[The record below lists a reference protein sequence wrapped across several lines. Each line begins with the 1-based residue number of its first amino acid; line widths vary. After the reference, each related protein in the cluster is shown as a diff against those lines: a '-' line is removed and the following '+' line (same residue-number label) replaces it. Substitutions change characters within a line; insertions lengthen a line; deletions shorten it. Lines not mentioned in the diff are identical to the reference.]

1 MVASP
6 EGPEG
11 LAEFAASL
19 GAGPRLVKDARGGYA
34 RAGSDPIL
42 EALMTTIKDSIALA
56 VDRLGDELE
65 ALSRQIHDHPEL
77 AYQEV
82 QACGWLSDFLATQG
96 YKVEKGVGGVDTA
109 FRATI
114 ETGEGPTIAI
124 LCEYDAL
131 PGIGHAC
138 GHNVIATSGAGAG
151 AALAAVRAQL
161 PKGRIQVIG
170 TPAEEGGGGKVK
182 LIKAGVFRD
191 VDCAMMI
198 HGFDRT
204 ILHQDLLGIARGTFE
219 FTGKASHASADP
231 WEGVNALD
239 AVIQM
244 YNAVSM
250 LRQQVRPDCRIHGI
264 ITSGGAAANI
274 IPEYAAAVFYV
285 RAPRI
290 DTMWDLF
297 KRVSAAAEGA
307 ARATGCTLKITQHD
321 SVYEPMKSSR
331 VMLDLFAANMKTA
344 GLTEGAPIPDRL
356 GSSDIGN
363 VSQVIPAIQ
372 PMVAIAPTGM
382 AIHTREFADAAVK
395 PLARAGMV
403 AAAKTMALTTF
414 DLLAEPARVKAA
426 KDEFAKSK

>member
-1 MVASP
+1 MP
-6 EGPEG
+6 D
-11 LAEFAASL
+11 L
-19 GAGPRLVKDARGGYA
+19 
-34 RAGSDPIL
+34 
-42 EALMTTIKDSIALA
+42 KDSIAQA
-56 VDRLGDELE
+56 VDRLADQLE
-65 ALSRQIHDHPEL
+65 ALSHRIHAHPEL

-82 QACGWLSDFLATQG
+82 KACGWLGEFLTQQG
-96 YKVEKGVGGVDTA
+96 YKVEPGVGGVETA

-114 ETGEGPTIAI
+114 ETGDGPTIAI

-138 GHNVIATSGAGAG
+138 GHNVIATAGAGAG
-151 AALAAVRAQL
+151 AALAAVKAAL
-161 PKGRIQVIG
+161 PRGRVQVIG

-182 LIKAGVFRD
+182 LIKAGVFKD

-239 AVIQM
+239 ACIQM

-250 LRQQVRPDCRIHGI
+250 MRQQIRPDCRIHGI

-274 IPEYAAAVFYV
+274 IPEYAASVFYV

-297 KRVSAAAEGA
+297 KRVTAAAEGA
-307 ARATGCTLKITQHD
+307 ARATGCTLKVTPHD
-321 SVYEPMKSSR
+321 SVYEPLKSSR
-331 VMLDLFAANMKTA
+331 VMLDLFAANMKTV

-382 AIHTREFADAAVK
+382 AIHTREFADAAVQ

-403 AAAKTMALTTF
+403 AAAKTMALTTL
-414 DLLAEPARVKAA
+414 DLLADPARVKAA
-426 KDEFAKSK
+426 KDEFARAR

>member
-1 MVASP
+1 
-6 EGPEG
+6 
-11 LAEFAASL
+11 
-19 GAGPRLVKDARGGYA
+19 
-34 RAGSDPIL
+34 
-42 EALMTTIKDSIALA
+42 
-56 VDRLGDELE
+56 VDRLADELE
-65 ALSRQIHDHPEL
+65 GLSHRIHAHPEL

-82 QACGWLSDFLATQG
+82 QACGWLGDFLAAQG
-96 YKVEKGVGGVDTA
+96 FKVEPGVGGVDTA

-114 ETGEGPTIAI
+114 ETGDGPTIAI

-182 LIKAGVFRD
+182 LIRSGVFRD

-204 ILHQDLLGIARGTFE
+204 LLHQDLLGIVRGTFE
-219 FTGKASHASADP
+219 FSGKASHASADP

-239 AVIQM
+239 AVIGM

-264 ITSGGAAANI
+264 ITNGGAAANV
-274 IPEYAAAVFYV
+274 IPEYASAIFYV

-297 KRVSAAAEGA
+297 KRVTAAAEGA
-307 ARATGCTLKITQHD
+307 AKATGCTLKVTQHD

-331 VMLDLFAANMKTA
+331 VMLDLFAANMKMV
-344 GLTEGAPIPDRL
+344 GLAEGPAIPDRL
-356 GSSDIGN
+356 GSSDVGN

-372 PMVAIAPTGM
+372 PMIAIAPTGM

-403 AAAKTMALTTF
+403 AAAKTMALTAL
-414 DLLAEPARVKAA
+414 DLLADPARVTAA
-426 KDEFAKSK
+426 KEEFARTR

>member
-1 MVASP
+1 
-6 EGPEG
+6 
-11 LAEFAASL
+11 
-19 GAGPRLVKDARGGYA
+19 
-34 RAGSDPIL
+34 
-42 EALMTTIKDSIALA
+42 MTTLKESITQA
-56 VDRLGDELE
+56 VDRLADELE

-77 AYQEV
+77 AYEEV
-82 QACGWLSDFLATQG
+82 QACGWLSDFLARQG
-96 YKVEKGVGGVDTA
+96 FKVEKGVGGVDTA
-109 FRATI
+109 FRGTI

-138 GHNVIATSGAGAG
+138 GHNVIATSGVGAG

-182 LIKAGVFRD
+182 LIKSGVFRD

-204 ILHQDLLGIARGTFE
+204 LLHQDLLGIVRGTFE
-219 FTGKASHASADP
+219 FSGKASHASADP

-264 ITSGGAAANI
+264 ITNGGAAANI
-274 IPEYAAAVFYV
+274 IPEYASAIFYV

-297 KRVSAAAEGA
+297 KRVTAAAEGA
-307 ARATGCTLKITQHD
+307 AKATGCILKVTQHD

-382 AIHTREFADAAVK
+382 AIHTRDFADAAVK

-426 KDEFAKSK
+426 KDEFGRSK

>member
-1 MVASP
+1 
-6 EGPEG
+6 
-11 LAEFAASL
+11 
-19 GAGPRLVKDARGGYA
+19 
-34 RAGSDPIL
+34 
-42 EALMTTIKDSIALA
+42 MTTLKDSISQA
-56 VDRLGDELE
+56 VDRLGDEIE

-77 AYQEV
+77 AYEEV
-82 QACGWLSDFLATQG
+82 KACGWLSDFLAKQG
-96 YKVEKGVGGVDTA
+96 YKVEKGVGGVETA

-114 ETGEGPTIAI
+114 ETGLGPTIAI

-151 AALAAVRAQL
+151 AALAAVKGQL

-182 LIKAGVFRD
+182 LIKAGVFKD

-239 AVIQM
+239 AEIAM
-244 YNAVSM
+244 YNSVSM

-297 KRVSAAAEGA
+297 RRVSAAAEGA
-307 ARATGCTLKITQHD
+307 ARATGCTIKITQHD

-331 VMLDLFAANMKTA
+331 VMLDLFAANMKGA

-403 AAAKTMALTTF
+403 AAAKIMALTTF

>member
-1 MVASP
+1 
-6 EGPEG
+6 
-11 LAEFAASL
+11 
-19 GAGPRLVKDARGGYA
+19 
-34 RAGSDPIL
+34 
-42 EALMTTIKDSIALA
+42 
-56 VDRLGDELE
+56 
-65 ALSRQIHDHPEL
+65 
-77 AYQEV
+77 
-82 QACGWLSDFLATQG
+82 
-96 YKVEKGVGGVDTA
+96 
-109 FRATI
+109 
-114 ETGEGPTIAI
+114 
-124 LCEYDAL
+124 
-131 PGIGHAC
+131 
-138 GHNVIATSGAGAG
+138 
-151 AALAAVRAQL
+151 
-161 PKGRIQVIG
+161 
-170 TPAEEGGGGKVK
+170 VK

-244 YNAVSM
+244 YNGVSM

-264 ITSGGAAANI
+264 ITNGGAAANI
-274 IPEYAAAVFYV
+274 IPEYASAIFYV

-297 KRVSAAAEGA
+297 KRVTAAAEGA
-307 ARATGCTLKITQHD
+307 AKATGCSLKVTPHD

-331 VMLDLFAANMKTA
+331 VMLDLFAVNMKMA

-395 PLARAGMV
+395 PLARAGMI

-426 KDEFAKSK
+426 KDEFARSLR

>member
-1 MVASP
+1 MAD
-6 EGPEG
+6 
-11 LAEFAASL
+11 L
-19 GAGPRLVKDARGGYA
+19 
-34 RAGSDPIL
+34 
-42 EALMTTIKDSIALA
+42 KDSIAQA
-56 VDRLGDELE
+56 VDRLADQLE
-65 ALSRQIHDHPEL
+65 ALSHRIHAHPEL

-82 QACGWLSDFLATQG
+82 KACGWLGEFLTQQG
-96 YKVEKGVGGVDTA
+96 YKVEPGVGGVETA

-114 ETGEGPTIAI
+114 ETGDGPTIAI

-138 GHNVIATSGAGAG
+138 GHNVIATAGAGAG
-151 AALAAVRAQL
+151 AALAAVKAAL
-161 PKGRIQVIG
+161 PRGRVQVIG

-182 LIKAGVFRD
+182 LIKAGVFKD

-239 AVIQM
+239 ACIQM

-250 LRQQVRPDCRIHGI
+250 MRQQIRPDCRIHGI

-274 IPEYAAAVFYV
+274 IPEYAASVFYV

-297 KRVSAAAEGA
+297 KRVTAAAEGA
-307 ARATGCTLKITQHD
+307 ARATGCTLKVTRHD
-321 SVYEPMKSSR
+321 SVYEPLKSSR

-344 GLTEGAPIPDRL
+344 GLTEGEPIPDRL

-382 AIHTREFADAAVK
+382 AIHTREFADAAVQ

-403 AAAKTMALTTF
+403 AAAKTMALTTL
-414 DLLAEPARVKAA
+414 DLLADPARVKAA
-426 KDEFAKSK
+426 KDEFARAR

>member
-1 MVASP
+1 MNT
-6 EGPEG
+6 
-11 LAEFAASL
+11 L
-19 GAGPRLVKDARGGYA
+19 
-34 RAGSDPIL
+34 
-42 EALMTTIKDSIALA
+42 KDSITQA
-56 VDRLGDELE
+56 VDRLADELE
-65 ALSRQIHDHPEL
+65 ALSHRIHAHPEL

-82 QACGWLSDFLATQG
+82 QACGWLGDFLAAQG
-96 YKVEKGVGGVDTA
+96 FTVEPGVGGVDTA

-114 ETGEGPTIAI
+114 ETGDGPTIAI

-151 AALAAVRAQL
+151 AALAAVRARL

-182 LIKAGVFRD
+182 LIKSGIFRD

-204 ILHQDLLGIARGTFE
+204 LLHQDLLGIVRGTFE
-219 FTGKASHASADP
+219 FSGKASHASADP
-231 WEGVNALD
+231 WEGVNTLD
-239 AVIQM
+239 AVIGM

-264 ITSGGAAANI
+264 ITNGGAAANI
-274 IPEYAAAVFYV
+274 IPEYASAIFYV

-290 DTMWDLF
+290 ETMWDLF
-297 KRVSAAAEGA
+297 KRVTAAAEGA
-307 ARATGCTLKITQHD
+307 AKATGCTLKLTQHD

-331 VMLDLFAANMKTA
+331 VMLDLFAANMKTV
-344 GLTEGAPIPDRL
+344 GLAEGPAIPDRL

-372 PMVAIAPTGM
+372 PMIGIAPTGM

-403 AAAKTMALTTF
+403 AAAKTMALTTL
-414 DLLAEPARVKAA
+414 DLLADPARVKAA
-426 KDEFAKSK
+426 KEEFARTR